1 MIAFIGL
8 NALISAACFVVL
20 WLIALRLKDVSFIDS
35 WWALGLGLLG
45 LLAFLESMPPGPR
58 DWLLLGCCEAWAL
71 RLGFYLLWRWRKNG
85 RDARY
90 DKLLGRIETKRGM
103 GFATAS
109 LLYVFVLQFVLQ
121 FIVSLPVQLGQWSG
135 SGKIGILSEMG
146 FGLFLIGFLFEAI
159 ADWQLVRFKSKPE
172 NKGKVLESGLWRY
185 TRHPNHFGD
194 ALVWWGLFL
203 IASESGFVIIILV
216 SPALISFLLTSFS
229 GAPTVEGRMNRKPE
243 YADYIR
249 RTPGFVPWFPKS

>member
-1 MIAFIGL
+1 MIQFIAL
-8 NALISAACFVVL
+8 NALISAACFMAL

-35 WWALGLGLLG
+35 WWALGIGLMG
-45 LLAFLESMPPGPR
+45 LLAFLESTPPGAR
-58 DWLLLGCCEAWAL
+58 DWLLLGTCEVWAL
-71 RLGFYLLWRWRKNG
+71 RLGLYLLWRWRKNG
-85 RDARY
+85 RDPRY
-90 DKLLGRIETKRGM
+90 DKLLGSIQAKRGM

-109 LLYVFVLQFVLQ
+109 LLYVFALQFVLQ

-135 SGKIGILSEMG
+135 SGAIGILSEMG
-146 FGLFLIGFLFEAI
+146 FGLFLFGFLFEAI
-159 ADWQLVRFKSKPE
+159 ADWQLVRFKSNPA
-172 NKGKVLESGLWRY
+172 NKGKVMDSGLWRY

-203 IASESGFVIIILV
+203 IASESGYVIVILV

-229 GAPTVEGRMNRKPE
+229 GAPTVEGRMHRRPE